1 MSFWNRFKKQASP
14 APAAAIS
21 LLDIAA
27 RLQSASTA
35 SRGVLR
41 AADLDAMSRELG
53 VSREQVYAA
62 LAMSETTSLA
72 TEHDLKFVVCT
83 GNCRDRGALPCVQ
96 RLLEIRDGR
105 LAAGKSCFDI
115 VPRQCLGRC
124 QVGPAIE
131 LSTPDGT
138 AVLANATPAMIDQA
152 MSELFESE

>member
-1 MSFWNRFKKQASP
+1 MSFWDRFKKQDRP

-21 LLDIAA
+21 LHEIAA
-27 RLQSASTA
+27 RLQSASAA

-53 VSREQVYAA
+53 VPREQVYAA

-72 TEHDLKFVVCT
+72 TEHDVKFAVCT
-83 GNCRDRGALPCVQ
+83 GNCRDRGALQCVQ

-105 LAAGKSCFDI
+105 LAAGKSGFDI

-124 QVGPAIE
+124 QVAPAVE

-138 AVLANATPAMIDQA
+138 AVLASATPAMMDEA
-152 MSELFESE
+152 ARDLFDS